1 MPPRLTTDHW
11 PLTTASPLVIAH
23 RGASGLAPE
32 NTLAAFRLALALGAD
47 GFELD
52 VQLSADGQPVVIHD
66 ARVNRTTDRTGAVAL
81 LTAEELAACDAG
93 AWFARRLARRPR
105 VRAMAARAAKLTKDI
120 DLRFAGEPVP
130 ALQEVLAMAAAA
142 KLKRVYVELKGD
154 RRRDKQPLLD
164 AVLARLR
171 PPRLERALTLLS
183 FDHEIIKRAKSVAPR
198 LRTAATFAFPG
209 RGQLTARA
217 IISAVRYAE
226 ADEAALH
233 YGLATRR
240 TVAALHEQGISVA
253 VWTVNSKL
261 VMRRML
267 TVGVDA
273 IMTNYPDRLIDV
285 LAAKPPRVSRYV

>member
-1 MPPRLTTDHW
+1 
-11 PLTTASPLVIAH
+11 
-23 RGASGLAPE
+23 
-32 NTLAAFRLALALGAD
+32 
-47 GFELD
+47 
-52 VQLSADGQPVVIHD
+52 
-66 ARVNRTTDRTGAVAL
+66 
-81 LTAEELAACDAG
+81 
-93 AWFARRLARRPR
+93 
-105 VRAMAARAAKLTKDI
+105 TKDI

-130 ALQEVLAMAAAA
+130 ALQEVLALAAAA